1 MNTKATTGPND
12 RLVDYIAVV
21 GVGDVLDPIQEESA
35 FNPRR
40 EVTLQLVKPL
50 LLLLLL
56 WCAMVLCMHAL
67 TTVGWLSQITGT
79 PPLELSFR
87 AQTLQRYPVQD
98 YQSPPYPTGIGL
110 FCFPDGLRLR
120 YTHTHTGAPS
130 TTPRRSL
137 RSSPSYRN
145 PPLPSF
151 FTFVATGGTGLR
163 LYGHCLTFYEPLTP
177 TQAESFK
184 QLEVGASASSAAT
197 HSVSAH
203 TITLTLARCTEGGT

>member
-50 LLLLLL
+50 PLLLLAVACDGAVQANTHHL
-56 WCAMVLCMHAL
+56 WGDSLRSLAHRPWSSRSAHKHCSDTQCKTTNHRPTPQAL
-67 TTVGWLSQITGT
+67 GCSASQMAFASGT
-79 PPLELSFR
+79 H
-87 AQTLQRYPVQD
+87 
-98 YQSPPYPTGIGL
+98 
-110 FCFPDGLRLR
+110 
-120 YTHTHTGAPS
+120 THTHTGAPS
-130 TTPRRSL
+130 TTPRRS
-137 RSSPSYRN
+137 RCSSPSYRN

-184 QLEVGASASSAAT
+184 QLEVGASASSAA
-197 HSVSAH
+197 AH
-203 TITLTLARCTEGGT
+203 TQ